1 MTNNQNQ
8 LTDLRIEQILE
19 KVGVFTLD
27 KSQDLQDVAAALREL
42 QELLRLI

>member
-27 KSQDLQDVAAALREL
+27 KSQEFL
-42 QELLRLI
+42 